1 MLQEY
6 KVILPTGFE
15 TTMLMT
21 EEYKDMFYPDAMLVR
36 LHDIEPLAH
45 HFVLNFALDNR
56 LKTQALD

>member
-21 EEYKDMFYPDAMLVR
+21 EEYKDMFYPDAVLV
-36 LHDIEPLAH
+36 DEVEPE
-45 HFVLNFALDNR
+45 
-56 LKTQALD
+56 TQPKRRARHRVAESNDVDE